1 MRPLHDTIKSKGG
14 HQSAMLLKHLKAAG
28 IEDWKDL
35 TRANLYELRD
45 EVDAT
50 LAPNSARTFGA
61 TLSALLRRYRDE
73 IELPE
78 GWTEILR
85 FRGNRPVHACL
96 TKKEL
101 LLLEGV
107 ETNSEKE
114 RIVKYQS
121 LIEAYTGARVSD
133 IGELSETNIKD
144 GWLTYTSKKTK
155 TTASIPISEKVIG
168 WVRYA
173 NEKSGNAPSLVARE
187 LIIKR
192 LCRRAGITERVKVVR
207 GGVTKELPKCEAMSS
222 HAMRRSF
229 VTNLVRAGV
238 SISDTGQMAGHG
250 TNIAMTQ
257 RYICDYHV
265 ESLPKE
271 AMAYF
276 E

>member
-1 MRPLHDTIKSKGG
+1 MKTLRETIKSKGG
-14 HQSAMLLKHLKAAG
+14 RQAAMLLKHMKAAG
-28 IEDWKDL
+28 IDEWEDL

-45 EVDAT
+45 EVEAT

-61 TLSALLRRYRDE
+61 TLSALLRRYKDE
-73 IELPE
+73 ITLPD
-78 GWTEILR
+78 GWADIVR

-96 TKKEL
+96 SKKEL
-101 LLLEGV
+101 MLLEGV
-107 ETNSEKE
+107 DTKSDKE
-114 RIVKYQS
+114 LIVKYQS

-144 GWLTYTSKKTK
+144 GWITYTSKKTK
-155 TTASIPISEKVIG
+155 TTASIPISEKVRG

-173 NEKSGNAPSLVARE
+173 NEHVKDAPTLVARE

-192 LCRRAGITERVKVVR
+192 LCRRAGITEMVKVVR
-207 GGVTKELPKCEAMSS
+207 GGMTKELPKCDAMSS